1 MQQCRVLLV
10 DDNAPIRTALRR
22 LLTHY
27 HGIRIVGEAS
37 DGQQAIELMSLC
49 QPHVVLMDIN
59 MPRMNGIEATS
70 VIRNCWKEAV
80 VIGLCA
86 LENPQHTKAILG
98 AGAEAV
104 ISKHE
109 LNDLYSTIKKACVNR
124 ALLCGADHH
133 EQSI

>member
-1 MQQCRVLLV
+1 MNKCRVLLV
-10 DDNAPIRTALRR
+10 DDHAPIRTAVRK

-49 QPHVVLMDIN
+49 QPHVVLMDIS

-70 VIRNCWKEAV
+70 VIKHFWKEAV

-86 LENPQHTKAILG
+86 LENSQHTNAIIS
-98 AGAEAV
+98 AGAVAV
-104 ISKHE
+104 ISKHQI
-109 LNDLYSTIKKACVNR
+109 NDLYSTIEKECVNR
-124 ALLCGADHH
+124 AQCVKA
-133 EQSI
+133 S